1 MLNGSPY
8 LTRKEVAAVLRVSY
22 HTLKSWR
29 DNGTLPA
36 VKLGKAVRYRK
47 EDIEAKLNPN
57 PALINLEN
65 IKMSQKKALDII
77 RESAMKAYIKD
88 TDV

>member
-47 EDIEAKLNPN
+47 EDN
-57 PALINLEN
+57 PALINLDN